1 MIVSRSL
8 TVEKAKI
15 TVPLL
20 ISALF
25 YDLTPDKTVTIS
37 SQSERRER
45 DLQELFRRA
54 KKPVA
59 LFVDDAHDLHPK
71 TLVH

>member
-25 YDLTPDKTVTIS
+25 YNLTPGKTVTIS
-37 SQSERRER
+37 KPER
-45 DLQELFRRA
+45 A
-54 KKPVA
+54 
-59 LFVDDAHDLHPK
+59 
-71 TLVH
+71 T